1 MIKTWTNGNILNV
14 VTASTKAL
22 KDSSWDQSFQGEE
35 EKSFFFFL
43 SFNSELFAHTPLKK
57 NVYINLFLYE

>member
-35 EKSFFFFL
+35 EKSFFF
-43 SFNSELFAHTPLKK
+43 SFF
-57 NVYINLFLYE
+57 